1 MRRVSYQS
9 MLGARGDGPAGAYVR
24 LGETAIATRRKDA
37 RRTVEV
43 ALSKPQ
49 ARWLREAVALS
60 GAGIDEGAVLRA
72 LVDLG
77 MELEIDWA
85 MLAGGKAL
93 RAAVRESVMVRRG
106 AAGEA

>member
-9 MLGARGDGPAGAYVR
+9 VLGAATGEHVGVYVR
-24 LGETAIATRRKDA
+24 LGEAAIATRRKDA
-37 RRTVEV
+37 RRDVTV

-49 ARWLREAVALS
+49 ERWLKEAIDLS
-60 GAGIDEGAVLRA
+60 GPDIDEGTVLRA

-85 MLAGGKAL
+85 VIARGKSL
-93 RAAVRESVMVRRG
+93 RAAVRESVMVRRR
-106 AAGEA
+106 AQD